1 MENNIDNNN
10 NTFII
15 LSSLLHAI
23 ILFTILFILYVRVI
37 SVLETNAFKSE
48 INDNLDDIL
57 PKTLKD
63 NDPTQ
68 SFKNTL
74 KNLPLDKLSEMY
86 SNPDPVI
93 TTYNTWLKKTMLFCV
108 IAGIILF
115 ISSCSILYFSCNK
128 KIPLTHILIE
138 NTLIFIFVG
147 MFEAY
152 FFFKIAYK
160 YVPVPPSLL
169 IQTIYDNLKNW

>member
-68 SFKNTL
+68 SLKNTL

-93 TTYNTWLKKTMLFCV
+93 TTYNT
-108 IAGIILF
+108 
-115 ISSCSILYFSCNK
+115 NK
-128 KIPLTHILIE
+128 
-138 NTLIFIFVG
+138 
-147 MFEAY
+147 
-152 FFFKIAYK
+152 
-160 YVPVPPSLL
+160 
-169 IQTIYDNLKNW
+169 